1 MTYKPSQARFSGG
14 GKIKYLVYRSPQPL
28 RSGGKQERA
37 RVKRMY
43 FPAKAREIV
52 MEQPGTFRRRTGTS
66 VYGVALHYRSRLP
79 ATRARRAGRTYRLPE
94 RWTQRTKIVALPR
107 GAARVRLTS
116 RPPEGPR
123 MAVR

>member
-1 MTYKPSQARFSGG
+1 MTYKPSQARYSGG
-14 GKIKYLVYRSPQPL
+14 GKVKYLVYRSPQPL
-28 RSGGKQERA
+28 RSGRKRERT

-43 FPAKAREIV
+43 FPANAREIV
-52 MEQPGTFRRRTGTS
+52 LEHPGTFRRRTGST

-79 ATRARRAGRTYRLPE
+79 ATRARRGGRTYRPPE
-94 RWTQRTKIVALPR
+94 RWTQRTKIVDLPS
-107 GAARVRLTS
+107 GAVRVRLTS

>member
-1 MTYKPSQARFSGG
+1 MTYKPSEARYSGG
-14 GKIKYLVYRSPQPL
+14 GKVKYLVYRSPQPL
-28 RSGGKQERA
+28 RSGRKQART

-43 FPAKAREIV
+43 FPANAREIV
-52 MEQPGTFRRRTGTS
+52 MEQPGTFRRRTGST

-79 ATRARRAGRTYRLPE
+79 ASRASRAGKTYRLPE
-94 RWTQRTKIVALPR
+94 RWAQRTKIVDLPR
-107 GAARVRLTS
+107 GAARVRLTG